1 MKTAA
6 LIVAGG
12 RGSRFGGDLPKQYA
26 DLCGIPVI
34 RHTIEVFLRHPAIDD
49 ILVVIHPDDLKLYCS
64 AVAGLDLRPPVLGG
78 AERQD
83 SVRNGLEALVE
94 VAPEAVLIHDAAR
107 PAVAPATIDGVLAAL
122 TDAAGVIP
130 VLPIVDTLKQRAAG
144 DQLGGTVDRNS
155 LVRAQTPQGFRF
167 GDILAAHQASAGKN
181 LTDDAAVMEAAG
193 HVIVGVPGTEQNV
206 KITTNDDLARMAQQ
220 LDGQTEMQWEYRT
233 GNGYDVHR
241 FEDGSEVTICG
252 IVIPHSAGLAGH
264 SDADVGLHAL
274 TDALLGAIAEGDIGD
289 HFPPSDNQWRGA
301 PSDMFLKHAHSL
313 LLERGGVIANL
324 DVTLICEAPKIGP
337 HRQTMRARIG
347 DILELDTGRIS
358 VKATTTEKLGFTGRS
373 EGIAAVATV
382 SVRLP
387 AEFR

>member
-26 DLCGIPVI
+26 DLGGMPVI
-34 RHTIEVFLRHPAIDD
+34 RHTIEIFLRHPAIDAL
-49 ILVVIHPDDLKLYCS
+49 LVVIHPDDLDLYNA
-64 AVAGLDLRPPVLGG
+64 AVAGLDLLPPVLGG
-78 AERQD
+78 SERQD
-83 SVRNGLEALVE
+83 SVRNGLEALAE
-94 VAPEAVLIHDAAR
+94 AAPEAVLIHDAAR

-122 TDAAGVIP
+122 ADAGGVIP
-130 VLPIVDTLKQRAAG
+130 VLPIVDTLKQRA
-144 DQLGGTVDRNS
+144 DDDRLGGTVDRNS

-167 GDILAAHQASAGKN
+167 GDILAAHRASAGKN

-193 HVIVGVPGTEQNV
+193 HVVTGVPGTEQNV

-220 LDGQTEMQWEYRT
+220 LDGQAEMQWEYRT
-233 GNGYDVHR
+233 GNGYDVHK
-241 FEDGSEVTICG
+241 FEAGSEVTICG

-274 TDALLGAIAEGDIGD
+274 TDALLGSIAEGDIGD
-289 HFPPSDNQWRGA
+289 HFPPSDSQWRGA
-301 PSDMFLKHAHSL
+301 PSDLFLRHAHSL
-313 LLERGGVIANL
+313 LLQRGGVIANL

-337 HRQTMRARIG
+337 HRQTMRERIG
-347 DILELDTGRIS
+347 DILGLDTGRIS

-387 AEFR
+387 AVSR